1 MELIPLSIE
10 GLFVLEAPVWP
21 DDRGF
26 FREWFSAEALQVV
39 GAGYEITQANFSHSE
54 QNVIRGLHYSIAPE
68 GQAKIVNCVYGNV
81 LDVVVDIREGSPT
94 YGVVELIPLSGD
106 KGAVTVLP
114 TGVAHGFSVQSQSAG
129 VAYLL
134 SSPYSPTFE
143 LGIKPL
149 DPEIGVEW
157 ALLGEA
163 ILSEKD
169 RGAPTLA
176 QRAAAGQLPAYTSP
190 R

>member
-1 MELIPLSIE
+1 MALIPLSIE

-26 FREWFSAEALQVV
+26 FREWFSAAEFKEI
-39 GAGYEITQANFSHSE
+39 GAACEIQQANFSQSK
-54 QNVIRGLHYSIAPE
+54 QNVVRGLHYSVAPE
-68 GQAKIVNCVYGNV
+68 GQAKIVNCVHGSV

-94 YGVVELIPLSGD
+94 YGVVETIPLSAE
-106 KGAVTVLP
+106 KGIVAVLP
-114 TGVAHGFSVQSQSAG
+114 TGVAHGFSVQSETAG

-134 SSPYSPTFE
+134 SSPFNPATE
-143 LGIKPL
+143 LGITPMDSEL
-149 DPEIGVEW
+149 NINWGIP
-157 ALLGEA
+157 GEA

-169 RGAPTLA
+169 HMAPTLA
-176 QRAAAGQLPAYTSP
+176 QRVAAGELPKFSLP